1 VFASTPHP
9 ARPGGG
15 VEGALRGADGAKR
28 ARAATARQPD
38 PRGQRLDNLVKV
50 PAATERLLILPP
62 FVLFFLGGLS
72 DSIFELL
79 KSAF

>member
-1 VFASTPHP
+1 
-9 ARPGGG
+9 
-15 VEGALRGADGAKR
+15 
-28 ARAATARQPD
+28 
-38 PRGQRLDNLVKV
+38 V